1 MMKRFF
7 ILGVTA
13 LSIVASA
20 AIKQVAA
27 QDEAKVERKET
38 IPKGYKTYSLFLIC
52 NPQWLEHRQGGKNS
66 DQLFRLYQQFDNF
79 GRTIGTDNV
88 AVWFW
93 ISPGKTRP
101 KEAHAEDVDVERSI
115 RFCQAWHLKPSA
127 GPHVVVTSTYPDESD
142 FSSGLPK
149 DSAVFE
155 LGNMESTQISK
166 LLAKL
171 TDELVEKGHVESTP
185 EAPQARWVRLLG
197 AVQQTINK
205 FGCAWSFKIDA
216 GPVKADLQSC
226 KS

>member
-1 MMKRFF
+1 MKKLFV
-7 ILGVTA
+7 LGVTA
-13 LSIVASA
+13 LSIVAGVGINQA
-20 AIKQVAA
+20 AA
-27 QDEAKVERKET
+27 QEKAEVKRKET

-52 NPQWLEHRQGGKNS
+52 NPQWLEHHQGDKNS

-79 GRTIGTDNV
+79 GRTIGSDNV

-93 ISPGKTRP
+93 ISPGNAARTK
-101 KEAHAEDVDVERSI
+101 ASAEDVDVERSV

-142 FSSGLPK
+142 LSSGLPK

-171 TDELVEKGHVESTP
+171 TDELVAKGHVESAQ
-185 EAPQARWVRLLG
+185 EAPEARWVRLLG

-205 FGCAWSFKIDA
+205 FGCAWSFRIDA